1 MRFIGITGGI
11 GAGKSEILHY
21 IGQHCRC
28 EIYLADEV
36 AHLVKAPGTK
46 AYGQLAELLGQEV
59 LGADGEIDRAAMAD
73 RIFANPALLEQVNGI
88 IHPAV
93 REFLLEQLA
102 RVRESGEAE
111 LFFVEAALLIE
122 CGYLALVDEMWY
134 IYADEQV
141 RRERLKAS
149 RGYSEEKIS
158 QIMSKQLTE
167 QRFRESCDFV
177 IDNSGSLEN
186 TYRQIDRRLAP
197 FLRPAMAQAASAD
210 WAGTHEQACRPK

>member
-21 IGQHCRC
+21 IGERYKC

-36 AHLVKAPGTK
+36 AHLVKQPGTRGYEELVK
-46 AYGQLAELLGQEV
+46 LLGTDAV
-59 LGADGEIDRAAMAD
+59 AADGQIDKAVMVD
-73 RIFANPALLEQVNGI
+73 KIFARPELLEQVNGI

-93 REFLLEQLA
+93 REYLLQRLELA
-102 RVRESGEAE
+102 RNKGETE

-134 IYADEQV
+134 IYADEEI
-141 RRERLKAS
+141 RRERLRRT

-158 QIMSKQLTE
+158 QIMSRQLSE
-167 QRFRESCDFV
+167 ESFRKNCDFA
-177 IDNSGSLEN
+177 IDNSGSL
-186 TYRQIDRRLAP
+186 TDTCRQIDERLQRA
-197 FLRPAMAQAASAD
+197 FRA
-210 WAGTHEQACRPK
+210 

>member
-11 GAGKSEILHY
+11 GAGKSEVLKYIREHY
-21 IGQHCRC
+21 KCV
-28 EIYLADEV
+28 IYLADEV
-36 AHLVKAPGTK
+36 AHLVKQPGTK
-46 AYGQLAELLGQEV
+46 AYGELVGLLGEDV

-93 REFLLEQLA
+93 REYLLEQLA
-102 RVRESGEAE
+102 KVRESGEAE

-134 IYADEQV
+134 IYADEKV

-158 QIMSKQLTE
+158 QIMAKQRTE

-177 IDNSGSLEN
+177 IDNSGDFGESC
-186 TYRQIDRRLAP
+186 RQIDGRLSLFCPRTA
-197 FLRPAMAQAASAD
+197 R
-210 WAGTHEQACRPK
+210 